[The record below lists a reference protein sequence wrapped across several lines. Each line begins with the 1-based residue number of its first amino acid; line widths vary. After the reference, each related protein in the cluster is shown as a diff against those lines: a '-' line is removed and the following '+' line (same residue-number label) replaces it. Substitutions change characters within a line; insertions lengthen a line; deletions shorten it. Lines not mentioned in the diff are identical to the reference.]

1 MCGIAGFVEKASTE
15 RADSVIGGML
25 KAIKHRGPDG
35 EGVWR
40 SKPATWTATLGHRR
54 LSIID
59 LEGGHQPLGNE
70 DGKFQITF
78 NGEIFNFQEL
88 MPALLEQAHKF
99 KTRSDTE
106 VIVHQFEEHGTDGL
120 RALNGMFAF
129 ALWDDEQQSLL
140 LARDRAGI
148 KPLYYS
154 ELPDGGVAFASELT
168 ALLKHPGVAKKY
180 NPYAVRNYLFA
191 DYIHPPTTAIE
202 GVLKMPPGHF
212 VVWRAGRLSSPEP
225 FWKVEDVGRL
235 PDLFATEDE
244 AIQALTELLE
254 NATKRQ
260 MIADVPV
267 GIFLSGG
274 IDSSLVTALAAAV
287 QRRDLQT
294 FSVTFEDP
302 EYNEGPA
309 AQAVADKFK
318 TVHRTRPLNEA
329 LLLSSIDSALSSL
342 DEPMADPSIIP
353 TYLLSELAAKH
364 VKVVLGGDGGD
375 ELWAGYPTYRAHKA
389 SAAYQMMPA
398 LVRNQMIK
406 PLVSML
412 PTQQARQSLEWKLKR
427 FTGRWDDN
435 PNVRHLRWMSNT
447 DLPDLAKAFA
457 QDLPGSA
464 IAPELAN
471 FNFGRPDLNRFLA
484 LDFTTYL
491 SGSVLTKV
499 DRASMAHGLEVRPPL
514 LDNELIE
521 FAFRVPSRLKLKGG
535 VSKYLIKKL
544 ARELLPAEILK
555 LPKRG
560 FGIPVNK
567 WVRGPLKSRIDEILK
582 GDSPIWSGVGLNV
595 GSFRSWNEEHQN
607 LKRDHSKTL
616 WAMIVLDHWMK
627 RC

>member
-1 MCGIAGFVEKASTE
+1 MCGIAGFVESSQSNRSE
-15 RADSVIGGML
+15 SVIAGML
-25 KAIKHRGPDG
+25 KSLEHRGPDG

-40 SKPATWTATLGHRR
+40 SKPSKWTATLGHRR

-59 LEGGHQPLGNE
+59 LERGRQPLGNE
-70 DGKFQITF
+70 DDKVQVTF

-88 MPALLEQAHKF
+88 IPGLIDRAHKF

-106 VIVHQFEEHGTDGL
+106 VIVHNYEEHGIEGL

-129 ALWDDEQQSLL
+129 AIWDDEEQSLL

-168 ALLKHPGVAKKY
+168 ALLKHPKVPRGY
-180 NPYAVRNYLFA
+180 NQYAIRNYFFA
-191 DYIHPPTTAIE
+191 DYIRPPTTAIE
-202 GVLKMPPGHF
+202 GVLKLPPGHF
-212 VVWRAGRLSSPEP
+212 VIWKDGKLSQPEA
-225 FWKVEDVGRL
+225 FWKIEDVGRL
-235 PDLFATEDE
+235 PELFATENE
-244 AIQALTELLE
+244 AVQALTELLE
-254 NATKRQ
+254 TATRRQ
-260 MIADVPV
+260 LIADVPV

-274 IDSSLVTALAAAV
+274 IDSSLVTAFASK
-287 QRRDLQT
+287 QKRGLQT

-302 EYNEGPA
+302 EYDEGPA
-309 AQAVADKFK
+309 AKAIADKFK
-318 TVHRTRPLNEA
+318 TVHRTRTLNEKI
-329 LLLSSIDSALSSL
+329 LLESIDRALTAL
-342 DEPMADPSIIP
+342 DEPMADPSIVP

-375 ELWAGYPTYRAHKA
+375 ELWAGYPTYRAHKV
-389 SAAYQMMPA
+389 SAIYGIMPA
-398 LVRNQMIK
+398 LMRDQVIK

-412 PTQQARQSLEWKLKR
+412 PTQPSRQSFEWKLKR
-427 FTGRWDDN
+427 FTGRWDKN

-447 DLPDLAKAFA
+447 DLPELQAAFTHEL
-457 QDLPGSA
+457 DGSPVGA
-464 IAPELAN
+464 DLAN
-471 FNFGRPDLNRFLA
+471 FDFGRDDLNRYLA
-484 LDFTTYL
+484 LDFITYM

-521 FAFRVPSRLKLKGG
+521 FAYRVPFSMKLKGG

-544 ARELLPAEILK
+544 ARELLPPEILK

-567 WVRGPLKSRIDEILK
+567 WVRGPLKTRVESILG
-582 GDSPIWSGVGLNV
+582 GDSPVWTGAGLKIET
-595 GSFRSWNEEHQN
+595 FRLWNEQHQE

-616 WAMIVLDHWMK
+616 WALIALDHWMK